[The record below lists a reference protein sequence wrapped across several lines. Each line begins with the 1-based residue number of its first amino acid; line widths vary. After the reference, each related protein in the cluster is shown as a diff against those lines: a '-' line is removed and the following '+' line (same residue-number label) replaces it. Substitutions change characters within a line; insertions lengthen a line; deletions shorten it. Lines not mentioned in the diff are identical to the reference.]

1 MNPFEIEKHPDEYA
15 EWLPVDKQNKYG
27 VTCSE
32 CGTYSRYPDRVCPLC
47 GRRMSY
53 GEDLV

>member
-1 MNPFEIEKHPDEYA
+1 MTSDIDKQTDEYA
-15 EWLPVDKQNKYG
+15 EWLPVDKTNRYG
-27 VTCSE
+27 VTCSD